1 MAKKFQVGGLFPPAE
16 DIERLAKYERSKAI
30 YEGRH
35 RYNRV
40 SELLRDTPLE
50 PQLAKLNV
58 AVNIMD
64 TLISK
69 PADVIAGS
77 TLSFKVEGANES
89 AAQTALDRMIRKNH
103 LKRLIHETVTGSGI
117 RGDSWLKI
125 TYGVAEELGGLIEEG
140 LVQPNLK
147 PDAIIEFAEASS
159 VYPEEG
165 QRNKNRFRAINLTC
179 TESVGSGNEQVN
191 YLHVE
196 RHLPGYIQ
204 YEKFKLEI
212 IGKEESCDVSMPIY
226 SITEQVPTGRD
237 EDIVPTGADGLLV
250 FHIPYKTVDDDWR
263 GVGGI
268 EKSESILAAIH
279 DRLSHIDYILWKH
292 ADPIAY
298 GPNDLEDG
306 LGTKELR
313 VSGKYIPVGKD
324 DPVPG
329 YMKWESQLKD
339 AFEELDTLL
348 SLLFMQ
354 SDFPEWLYGKSLGNQ
369 AAVDSDAL
377 KTLLLPWF
385 SKLNRI
391 CMYLERALQEA
402 LYTAMVLD
410 NKANEGAAGFVSYT
424 PQYPAIQWGHMQ
436 QIK

>member
-16 DIERLAKYERSKAI
+16 DIERLAKYERSKAV
-30 YEGRH
+30 YEGR
-35 RYNRV
+35 RLMYSRI

-58 AVNIMD
+58 AINVMD

-69 PADVIAGS
+69 PADMIAGS
-77 TLSFKVEGANES
+77 TISFKVEGVNES
-89 AAQTALDRMIRKNH
+89 TAQTALDRMIRKNH
-103 LKRLIHETVTGSGI
+103 LKRLIHELVTGSGI

-125 TYGVAEELGGLIEEG
+125 SYGVTEELGGLVEEA
-140 LVQPNLK
+140 LAQPNTK
-147 PDAIIEFAEASS
+147 ADAIMEIAQASS
-159 VYPEEG
+159 VYPEGG

-179 TESVGSGNEQVN
+179 IESVGSGNEQVN

-204 YEKFKLEI
+204 YEKFKLEL
-212 IGKEESCDVSMPIY
+212 IGKEDSYGVSRPVY
-226 SITEQVPTGRD
+226 SITEQVPTGRE

-263 GVGGI
+263 GIGGI

-306 LGTKELR
+306 IGTKELR
-313 VSGKYIPVGKD
+313 ISSKYIPVGKD
-324 DPVPG
+324 DPLPG

-339 AFEELDTLL
+339 AFEELDTML

-354 SDFPEWLYGKSLGNQ
+354 SDFPEWLYSKFLGNH
-369 AAVDSDAL
+369 AATDGDAL
-377 KTLLLPWF
+377 KTLLLPWY

-391 CMYLERALQEA
+391 CMHLERALQEA

-410 NKANEGAAGFVSYT
+410 NTANEGAAGFVSYT
-424 PQYPAIQWGHMQ
+424 PQYPDIQWGHMQ
-436 QIK
+436 IK